1 MTNEFK
7 KISNKEETRYVLET
21 ATVGGTPSGAVSSI
35 AMTMGGIQR
44 RKGDNLLTPESDT
57 VKQKPRQ
64 GPLKTQTGG
73 GKHKDKTKT
82 IPRREK
88 YKKALAE
95 FSSSNPDAG
104 PASEIVSKV
113 VNRLRQKYPGLNSTQ
128 AAMAELGNQM
138 DTNTNQEQQIS
149 QLVSKNIGLSGS
161 LQEKEKRLQD
171 INARFE
177 RGEISR
183 DQADTERKE
192 VEKEY
197 PGVEKQPEPV
207 VRNTDKPKSQEPDK
221 KSTTD
226 TGRTNLEKEKG
237 LDIPKSSQS
246 VEPTQPATGIDQTTN
261 TTPPAQPNTTP
272 RIPSSSNQNNLSAYM
287 KAKQDAMSAQA
298 SADYDKLRNDP
309 EATSLV
315 KQAMAKNKEN
325 SWKKGTWT
333 TPQMQKDISQF
344 KSLDEPITKNEEYL
358 NYLSNKLNEV
368 LDTAEA
374 YKKKTSGQKLNQRM
388 KKHKDDAEKDVEYTR
403 TQQALTAMGDRMKSK
418 SVSEEVNKEHG
429 SPYDC
434 GGADKWYGRRYNPH
448 KVDWTTGKDI
458 PCETPE
464 EQAEYAAGYRDSE
477 TDDDFREGAEKT
489 LSNPQHKLGK
499 DIDAGRK
506 SAEASRIRAEKA
518 RAEFNKYWDEKK
530 ATEKPGMSES
540 LRPGEYHVWTVHF
553 DDGTTRGFRVPSDE
567 YPDDRIKAYYARK
580 GKRVVKIDYDW
591 GVHNDLDEGVAE
603 GDEYN
608 EYSDEVDMVKNNLLT
623 IIRSCKELANTMKNG
638 ENLPEWVEEKV
649 SMSKQNMVTV
659 SQYLQSQHDQGHVY
673 EANRSDVDSANTSVG
688 NQITGGKPVSFS
700 QPTPA
705 KTDTAKSWPWWWGA
719 YIAAIGKGLPGP
731 PYTDPTQINDYKLG
745 RNAANLQVGDFTT
758 KTGMLQLNRPAG
770 PMNTKGLSLAPDV
783 IQRANKLFPDR
794 TSNPTTPAPAG
805 TTDAVSVKN
814 IKNMAMPYS
823 MNREDNDSYQNKL
836 QERLDAEVDERSVS
850 QAQARTMAAAA
861 HNPAF
866 AKKVGIKIN
875 VAKEFNRADTGKDIS
890 KLPKRVIPKKRKK

>member
-21 ATVGGTPSGAVSSI
+21 SSGGSSSAGSI
-35 AMTMGGIQR
+35 ASVSMPVGNIKR
-44 RKGDNLLTPESDT
+44 RPGDNLLTSESDT

-95 FSSSNPDAG
+95 FSSPNLDAG

-138 DTNTNQEQQIS
+138 DTNASQEQQIS
-149 QLVSKNIGLSGS
+149 QLVRKNIGLSDTMI
-161 LQEKEKRLQD
+161 EKEKRLQD
-171 INARFE
+171 INAKLS
-177 RGEISR
+177 RGEIT
-183 DQADTERKE
+183 QVEADNQRKE

-197 PGVEKQPEPV
+197 PGIKKIADPEV
-207 VRNTDKPKSQEPDK
+207 NQSNNKPSQE
-221 KSTTD
+221 KSPA
-226 TGRTNLEKEKG
+226 EKEKATPQN
-237 LDIPKSSQS
+237 LQ
-246 VEPTQPATGIDQTTN
+246 PTQQPQNTN
-261 TTPPAQPNTTP
+261 PTDNQLQQPGATTPAATTP
-272 RIPSSSNQNNLSAYM
+272 AVQQPGTTTPGATTPAATTPAVQQPGTTTPAVQQPVTTTKVNKNVKKDDSIKKNPVKFKRANDVINQIKQGTWQPGKDMSPDEIQKLQTKLFKDTQRSTTVEGNEYLENLLNKLNNAVENKDLIKENEDIGPAGPGEKVGQGYKRPGDKDFLSWRVALSSNN
-287 KAKQDAMSAQA
+287 KWVIPR
-298 SADYDKLRNDP
+298 DKEHLPD
-309 EATSLV
+309 L
-315 KQAMAKNKEN
+315 K
-325 SWKKGTWT
+325 
-333 TPQMQKDISQF
+333 
-344 KSLDEPITKNEEYL
+344 
-358 NYLSNKLNEV
+358 NYLS
-368 LDTAEA
+368 
-374 YKKKTSGQKLNQRM
+374 
-388 KKHKDDAEKDVEYTR
+388 H
-403 TQQALTAMGDRMKSK
+403 LTILAGYSVANDYSDSPFYGRQKSK
-418 SVSEEVNKEHG
+418 EIAVKKILKIKADIERLESESELNKEG
-429 SPYDC
+429 APISGN
-434 GGADKWYGRRYNPH
+434 GGA
-448 KVDWTTGKDI
+448 VDNFKQQMANST
-458 PCETPE
+458 EVAY
-464 EQAEYAAGYRDSE
+464 QANLKNAGV
-477 TDDDFREGAEKT
+477 AET
-489 LSNPQHKLGK
+489 LSNPQRKLGK

-506 SAEASRIRAEKA
+506 SDEASRIRAEKA
-518 RAEFNKYWDEKK
+518 RAEFNKQWDEKK
-530 ATEKPGMSES
+530 AKEKQGM
-540 LRPGEYHVWTVHF
+540 
-553 DDGTTRGFRVPSDE
+553 
-567 YPDDRIKAYYARK
+567 
-580 GKRVVKIDYDW
+580 
-591 GVHNDLDEGVAE
+591 AE

-623 IIRSCKELANTMKNG
+623 IIRSCKELANTMKND

-673 EANRSDVDSANTSVG
+673 EATRTDVDSANTSVG
-688 NQITGGKPVSFS
+688 NQTTGGRPVSFS

-794 TSNPTTPAPAG
+794 TSNATTPAPVG
-805 TTDAVSVKN
+805 TTDAVSVNN

-866 AKKVGIKIN
+866 AKKVGIKLN
-875 VAKEFNRADTGKDIS
+875 VAQEFNRADTGKDIS
-890 KLPKRVIPKKRKK
+890 KLPKRVLPKKRKK